1 MSPALKARLRAN
13 ALQLTDD
20 AASPNYK
27 AGGREAAAEAKE
39 LDLVTT
45 YCPDVIRPAV
55 QLHRGATQE
64 EMEID
69 ARIRALDVERGTPRM
84 RRLPYIEARVD
95 VWEVIAGTKAADSRL
110 HWGTVHAAEMRRRE
124 RKRLYAY
131 LSSKVRGDH
140 SLLSVYAPL
149 WEKQP
154 VGLKPHASN
163 PAAMWRAFPEYEQA
177 CAEIDDDLPTSAV
190 PTSEKHVNFAIGHM
204 WHCAR
209 CQQYSARVWKK
220 APPVTELKEAILP
233 GWVDPGGWSLDPGCY
248 QRLQIH
254 FLRTGFEPRIDP
266 NAQPAQGITRNPQN
280 VYQEFDKM
288 CDYLETLESLPFHV
302 LSKGEYSP
310 PPLSSGLLAVVRE
323 NDRRK
328 WEFEG
333 TPYPVRPCL
342 NVKTSGVNDMLYKW
356 PFAMAGPDSACRLL
370 TNLRVKRP
378 LPQGVGGA
386 RTTTLHRGG
395 WRSAEAHVDSAHERT
410 STETR
415 TRCDRIIGP
424 NGTDVP
430 APQRQLR
437 LREGLEDVR
446 AKRHAE
452 DSREAPRPPPSVLGK
467 EQVSCSGTNRAIAG
481 DIPGLASRRQSF
493 VRDASGE
500 EKTGVGCIT
509 QPDTDQRSVIEQDVR
524 AAMQCIQ
531 GAKASDPLYMSV
543 TDLTKYYL
551 YLALGRN
558 AQKLCYFSDPRYESK
573 WGGRGRPPSSWKE
586 RRSGRQGRWR
596 RFLTCPFG
604 LSPLVA
610 YSSAISGEI
619 GQMLIALGVPNNW
632 FIDDDLQV
640 QRGEL
645 PSQASAVV
653 AETVMKWLGFVAK
666 KTKRQGPSRCLRYLG
681 FIFDL
686 DKGELRVTPQHRA
699 DLLGRCKRLR
709 KAQQISFDEL
719 SRLCG
724 KLNWVAQVMWGA
736 ITFIRNLLNLMRQQ
750 GDQPNDATVTMTSSA
765 NRHLDHW
772 IERLEDEEWEGSWI
786 FPAEHQIP
794 VVCFKSDASGDKM
807 WGYVYGGHLYWCT
820 PIEDELPTTHIQYR
834 ELLPLAHAAELLGH
848 LWTNRVV
855 RVGVDN
861 TTVAYAVNRGNSSDE
876 WMQSLLE
883 IIARSSR
890 KHHFVFVAVHV
901 DRRFNHLAD
910 LCTRFQVLDE
920 FDALLPHGVTIPDD
934 PERLLSTCPVASPC
948 SRSVVFSLPLT
959 LSVEGV

>member
-1 MSPALKARLRAN
+1 MSPALKARLRAK
-13 ALQLTDD
+13 ALQQTDD
-20 AASPNYK
+20 AASPHYK
-27 AGGREAAAEAKE
+27 AGGRETAAEANE

-140 SLLSVYAPL
+140 TLLSVYAPL

-302 LSKGEYSP
+302 LSKGERAP

-378 LPQGVGGA
+378 LPQGGGA
-386 RTTTLHRGG
+386 
-395 WRSAEAHVDSAHERT
+395 
-410 STETR
+410 
-415 TRCDRIIGP
+415 
-424 NGTDVP
+424 
-430 APQRQLR
+430 
-437 LREGLEDVR
+437 LE
-446 AKRHAE
+446 
-452 DSREAPRPPPSVLGK
+452 PRPYS
-467 EQVSCSGTNRAIAG
+467 
-481 DIPGLASRRQSF
+481 
-493 VRDASGE
+493 
-500 EKTGVGCIT
+500 
-509 QPDTDQRSVIEQDVR
+509 
-524 AAMQCIQ
+524 AA
-531 GAKASDPLYMSV
+531 A
-543 TDLTKYYL
+543 
-551 YLALGRN
+551 
-558 AQKLCYFSDPRYESK
+558 
-573 WGGRGRPPSSWKE
+573 
-586 RRSGRQGRWR
+586 
-596 RFLTCPFG
+596 
-604 LSPLVA
+604 
-610 YSSAISGEI
+610 
-619 GQMLIALGVPNNW
+619 
-632 FIDDDLQV
+632 
-640 QRGEL
+640 
-645 PSQASAVV
+645 
-653 AETVMKWLGFVAK
+653 
-666 KTKRQGPSRCLRYLG
+666 
-681 FIFDL
+681 
-686 DKGELRVTPQHRA
+686 
-699 DLLGRCKRLR
+699 
-709 KAQQISFDEL
+709 
-719 SRLCG
+719 
-724 KLNWVAQVMWGA
+724 
-736 ITFIRNLLNLMRQQ
+736 
-750 GDQPNDATVTMTSSA
+750 GDQPRRTLTLRTNEQAPRRELSVTNSLGLTVLTSPHRSGSCDCEKGSKTFELSDTQKTHVKRPSTVIGA
-765 NRHLDHW
+765 
-772 IERLEDEEWEGSWI
+772 WEG
-786 FPAEHQIP
+786 A
-794 VVCFKSDASGDKM
+794 
-807 WGYVYGGHLYWCT
+807 
-820 PIEDELPTTHIQYR
+820 
-834 ELLPLAHAAELLGH
+834 
-848 LWTNRVV
+848 
-855 RVGVDN
+855 
-861 TTVAYAVNRGNSSDE
+861 
-876 WMQSLLE
+876 
-883 IIARSSR
+883 
-890 KHHFVFVAVHV
+890 
-901 DRRFNHLAD
+901 
-910 LCTRFQVLDE
+910 
-920 FDALLPHGVTIPDD
+920 
-934 PERLLSTCPVASPC
+934 RLLLRDEPGDY
-948 SRSVVFSLPLT
+948 R
-959 LSVEGV
+959 